1 MLSCAAARRS
11 PFQKRIATVKWKAVS
26 ATIAAKED
34 ATLTDLKEGDLAPP
48 FTLPDDE
55 GQPFSLADE
64 RGKSNVV
71 LYFYPKDDTP
81 GCRAEAQ
88 AFRDEIKIFFGL
100 DATIVGVSGGSVKA
114 KADFKRKYSLNFRL
128 LADEDREVAK
138 AYGAVGLLGITPR
151 RVTFVIG
158 KDGRVRRIFASVM
171 PISHL
176 DAAKEALFKLREEE
190 GRASAKAVPA
200 AP

>member
-1 MLSCAAARRS
+1 MQGV
-11 PFQKRIATVKWKAVS
+11 PHKIGP
-26 ATIAAKED
+26 KECD
-34 ATLTDLKEGDLAPP
+34 PLTDLKEGDLAPL

-55 GQPFSLADE
+55 GKPFSLADE
-64 RGKSNVV
+64 GGKSNVV

-88 AFRDEIKIFFGL
+88 AFRDEIKVFFGL
-100 DATIVGVSGGSVKA
+100 EATIVGVSSGSVKA
-114 KADFKRKYSLNFRL
+114 KADFKRKYALNFRL
-128 LADEDREVAK
+128 LADEQREVAK
-138 AYGAVGLLGITPR
+138 AYGALGLLGITPR
-151 RVTFVIG
+151 RLTFVIG
-158 KDGRVRRIFASVM
+158 KDGRIRRIFASVM

-190 GRASAKAVPA
+190 EHAAATPVPA

>member
-1 MLSCAAARRS
+1 MS
-11 PFQKRIATVKWKAVS
+11 
-26 ATIAAKED
+26 E
-34 ATLTDLKEGDLAPP
+34 LKEGDAAPP

-55 GQPFSLADE
+55 GKPFVLADE
-64 RGKSNVV
+64 FGKSNVV

-88 AFRDEIKIFFGL
+88 AFRDEIKVFFGL
-100 DATIVGVSGGSVKA
+100 EATIVGVSNGSVKA

-128 LADEDREVAK
+128 LADENREVAK
-138 AYGAVGLLGITPR
+138 AYGALGLLGLTPR

-158 KDGRVRRIFASVM
+158 KDGRIRRIFASVM

-190 GRASAKAVPA
+190 EHAAAKALPA